1 MTQMDKRQQL
11 IRLIHVAK
19 RELKLTDDAYRHAL
33 AEAANG
39 KESSAKMNIKELE
52 AVLELFKAAGFKRK
66 LNNKRRLSPPA
77 GSRVRTAEV
86 SVIRAVWTT
95 MFKQGFLRDGSET
108 ALNSYTKRMT
118 VKLNNGIGVDEVQW
132 LNEHLAYKVLE
143 ALKKWHIRLMV
154 DALKAADKPV
164 PVNPLTRRVAGY
176 EPVCGAYA
184 NLLKQQA
191 TK

>member
-1 MTQMDKRQQL
+1 MMTNDKRGQL

-33 AEAANG
+33 GEAANG
-39 KESSAKMNIKELE
+39 KDSSAKMTIKELE

-77 GSRVRTAEV
+77 GSRVRTAEAGM
-86 SVIRAVWTT
+86 IRAVWIT
-95 MFKQGFLRDGSET
+95 MSKQGFLRDGSET
-108 ALNSYTKRMT
+108 ALNSYVKRMT

-143 ALKKWHIRLMV
+143 ALKNWHRRLMQE
-154 DALKAADKPV
+154 AIKKAGQIP
-164 PVNPLTRRVAGY
+164 PVNERTGKPAGY
-176 EPVCGAYA
+176 EQTCAA
-184 NLLKQQA
+184 FDLL
-191 TK
+191 T

>member
-1 MTQMDKRQQL
+1 MTQTDNRQQL

-19 RELKLTDDAYRHAL
+19 RELKLDEVSYRHGL

-39 KESSAKMNIKELE
+39 KESSAKMSIKELE
-52 AVLELFKAAGFKRK
+52 SVLELFKAAGFKRK

-77 GSRVRTAEV
+77 GSRVRTAEATMV
-86 SVIRAVWTT
+86 RVVWIT

-108 ALNSYTKRMT
+108 ALNSYVKRMT

-132 LNEHLAYKVLE
+132 LNDHLAYKVLE

-164 PVNPLTRRVAGY
+164 PVNPRTLRVAGY
-176 EPVCGAYA
+176 EQVSAAYE
-184 NLLKQQA
+184 NMLIQQA
-191 TK
+191 DK

>member
-1 MTQMDKRQQL
+1 MTTNDMRGQL

-19 RELKLTDDAYRHAL
+19 RELKLDDVSYRHAL

-77 GSRVRTAEV
+77 GSRVRTAEAGM
-86 SVIRAVWTT
+86 IRAVWIT
-95 MFKQGFLRDGSET
+95 MSKQGFLRDGSET
-108 ALNSYTKRMT
+108 ALNSYVKRMT

-143 ALKKWHIRLMV
+143 ALKNWHKRLMIGV
-154 DALKAADKPV
+154 LMGSGKQIPINEK
-164 PVNPLTRRVAGY
+164 TGMTAGY
-176 EPVCGAYA
+176 NAVCDAYA
-184 NLLKQQA
+184 TYLL
-191 TK
+191 TEC